1 MYADAE
7 NNGLVREANLCDT
20 LKNFNSLNISIKW
33 MMEIVR
39 AKKHDSITERKL
51 KMMIKR
57 ISVSKINPAP
67 YNPRRDLIPDD
78 ETYTQLVKSM
88 NEFGCI
94 QLLVWNKRTR
104 NLVGGHQRFKVLLA
118 QGAKEVEVSVVDLP
132 LEKEKALNIALNKIS
147 GDWDRTK
154 LAELI
159 DELVKTPEI
168 DIESFGFDLPEAEQL
183 IAEILGNTE
192 PEEDANLLEQ
202 MNADLPVITNP
213 GDLIV
218 LGLDGEHRV
227 LCGDVTKPADVAKL
241 MGDSRARLC
250 HCDPP
255 YSVNY
260 NRKNRPVS
268 SKAKKTSGATERIR
282 NDDLTPK
289 RYEAWFGKVIKALAE
304 AMMPGAPFY
313 IWNSHRNFGL
323 MHDLLT
329 SHKFKISSVITWA
342 KESFAPSFGDY
353 NEQTEFC
360 LYGWKGGARHNWY
373 GPKNESTLWSIR
385 RDRTDLY
392 RHPTQK
398 ALELAQRA
406 IRNSSKRGD
415 IVFDPFL
422 GSGTTLIAAA
432 RLGRKSFGME
442 IEPKYCDCVVR
453 RYIALAGQKAVSPDI
468 LERFQPKEVQS

>member
-1 MYADAE
+1 M
-7 NNGLVREANLCDT
+7 NIKT
-20 LKNFNSLNISIKW
+20 ISI
-33 MMEIVR
+33 
-39 AKKHDSITERKL
+39 D
-51 KMMIKR
+51 
-57 ISVSKINPAP
+57 KINPAS
-67 YNPRRDLIPDD
+67 YNPRRDLKPDD
-78 ETYTQLVKSM
+78 KEYKQLVKSM
-88 NEFGCI
+88 DEFGCI

-168 DIESFGFDLPEAEQL
+168 DIESVGFDLPEAEQL
-183 IAEILGNTE
+183 IADILGNTE

-202 MNADLPVITNP
+202 LNADLPVITKQ
-213 GDLIV
+213 GDLIE
-218 LGLDGEHRV
+218 LGLNKEHRV

-241 MGDSRARLC
+241 MGASRARLC
-250 HCDPP
+250 HTDPP
-255 YSVNY
+255 YNVNY
-260 NRKNRPVS
+260 DRNNRPS
-268 SKAKKTSGATERIR
+268 STKTKKSSHTTERIR

-289 RYEAWFGKVIKALAE
+289 RYEAWFSKVVNAFAE
-304 AMMPGAPFY
+304 AMTPGAPFY

-329 SHKFKISSVITWA
+329 EHKFKVASVLTWA
-342 KESFAPSFGDY
+342 KESFAPGFGDY

-373 GPKNESTLWSIR
+373 GPKNESTLWRVR

-398 ALELAQRA
+398 ALELAERA

-432 RLGRKSFGME
+432 RLGRRCFGME

-468 LERFQPKEVQS
+468 LGRFLPEEVSL